1 MSQAK
6 TRRILNSGI
15 DFGNNEIARV
25 PNTRGRIV
33 TLAPKREVTV
43 SFSDCIAPE
52 ARLKIEGVIRG
63 QEAQIKGESFSV
75 FSARDVHSAIAVLM
89 EQVWVA
95 GNIKD
100 ISYKVAGYLM
110 GNYDIPMIIKAS
122 RWLLDGMRAGY
133 SLEKT
138 KVYLYDMILSSNSI
152 NWDLLALEIVIAK
165 MLLGEMDIPTK
176 NSYAEAEKAE
186 A

>member
-1 MSQAK
+1 MEFGGTMSRAETK
-6 TRRILNSGI
+6 RIFNKRTDLRG
-15 DFGNNEIARV
+15 NEITRTFPRV
-25 PNTRGRIV
+25 RVITPAKVRPVELKDCLPSEIRIKV
-33 TLAPKREVTV
+33 EETIRE
-43 SFSDCIAPE
+43 
-52 ARLKIEGVIRG
+52 

-138 KVYLYDMILSSNSI
+138 PKLKFEFSH
-152 NWDLLALEIVIAK
+152 
-165 MLLGEMDIPTK
+165 LGC
-176 NSYAEAEKAE
+176 
-186 A
+186 